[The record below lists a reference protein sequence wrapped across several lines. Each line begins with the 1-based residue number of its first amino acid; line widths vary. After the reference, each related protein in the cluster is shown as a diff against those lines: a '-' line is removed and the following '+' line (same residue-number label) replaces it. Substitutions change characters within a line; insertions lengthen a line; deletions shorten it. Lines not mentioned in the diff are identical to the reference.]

1 MRKLIVTTLSALG
14 VGLLI
19 ATPDQAKADFTWNC
33 TSTSSG
39 LQSASSGLQS
49 ASSGLQSVSFTGN
62 ITTQTS
68 INGVQQPPT
77 TQEIRESYTNV
88 FPSTTSNCVDS
99 NPGNGL
105 LPNLDIG
112 NGINSNPGSSFLPN
126 LNIGNGIKSNPGS
139 GFLPNLNIG
148 NGINLNPGNGLLPN
162 LNIGNGINLN
172 SVIFQNQ
179 KRR

>member
-39 LQSASSGLQS
+39 VQSG
-49 ASSGLQSVSFTGN
+49 SFTGD
-62 ITTQTS
+62 ITIETY

-77 TQEIRESYTNV
+77 TQKIEESYTNV
-88 FPSTTSNCVDS
+88 LQPTTSNCVNSNPGNSLLQNLNVGNGFNS

-105 LPNLDIG
+105 LQ
-112 NGINSNPGSSFLPN
+112 N
-126 LNIGNGIKSNPGS
+126 LNIGNGFNSNPGNS
-139 GFLPNLNIG
+139 LLQNLNIG
-148 NGINLNPGNGLLPN
+148 NGINLNP
-162 LNIGNGINLN
+162 
-172 SVIFQNQ
+172 VIFQNQ